1 MKKLLNV
8 DYLAE
13 TIIRYRPL
21 CIIISILILAGLAQG
36 LSKINFNPDINAF
49 FPENDTLTTSHLSIE
64 DTYSSMDNA
73 VIGIGVKEGTVFT
86 NEVLSLIEDLTERA
100 WKTPHSLRVDS
111 LSNYSY
117 VSADGDDLYIEPFLE
132 GSSTYDLKT
141 LKEKELIIEEEELAY
156 GAIISKDKKTSLINI
171 VFDPPRKDI
180 EAEYQESLNYVLGFL
195 EEARKNHPEVDL
207 IISGIVYMEYQSP
220 MLLKAQMPKLM
231 PTAILVILL
240 TLFLL
245 LRSLVAVAGS
255 FLVILMSVVSA
266 MGSIGFMSGDIA
278 QPFIMVPILIATLAV
293 ADCVHLFTLYFQ
305 NLDSSRKSKEAMLES
320 LKLNLQPLFLTSLT
334 TAIGFLSLNLAPVE
348 PLRGIGNGVAVGVFL
363 AFIFTVLL
371 LAPIV
376 SYFNVKQSKN
386 INFQKNIAR
395 KLGRFSIKNY
405 KRLLVIVPVISCF
418 LMAFIPL
425 NKTNDNPLEFYS
437 ERYTTSAADSKWI
450 SQRIGGTFPVSYE
463 LNSQGIVSDP
473 EFLREV
479 DKFSEWLASNK
490 EVLHVSSLSKIMK
503 NLNKTLHGKQEEWNI
518 IPTEPDLSAQYLF
531 FYEMSLPYGLDLTNS
546 ISQNKESI
554 KLVASLKEL
563 GSLEYREFAKR
574 VENYASQNM
583 PEDMVSIGT
592 GTRPIFA
599 FMSNMLITQLTYALG
614 IGIVLITATIILFFR
629 SLRYGMLTSVTNLLP
644 IGVAFGIWAIVS
656 GEISMLVGIGMGT
669 TLGIIVDF
677 TVHFLSKYLHARRQK
692 NLSAEE
698 AVEYA
703 FETVGF
709 ALIITSFSLILGF
722 LVLLQAF
729 FIPIHGFVLFS
740 SIAFLSALIIDLL
753 LFPALLITWDKRYK
767 LLTL

>member
-503 NLNKTLHGKQEEWNI
+503 NLNKTLHGKQDEWNI

-563 GSLEYREFAKR
+563 GSLEYREFAKK

-753 LFPALLITWDKRYK
+753 LFPALLITWDKRYNY
-767 LLTL
+767 

>member
-220 MLLKAQMPKLM
+220 MLIKAQMPKLM

-473 EFLREV
+473 KFLREV

-753 LFPALLITWDKRYK
+753 LFPALLITWDKRYNY
-767 LLTL
+767 

>member
-8 DYLAE
+8 NYLAE

-21 CIIISILILAGLAQG
+21 CIIISLLILAGLAQG

-418 LMAFIPL
+418 LIAFIPL

-753 LFPALLITWDKRYK
+753 LFPALLITWDKRYNY
-767 LLTL
+767 

>member
-8 DYLAE
+8 NYLAE

-21 CIIISILILAGLAQG
+21 CIIISLLILAGLAQG

-395 KLGRFSIKNY
+395 KFGRFSIKNY

-599 FMSNMLITQLTYALG
+599 FMSNMLITQLIYALG

-753 LFPALLITWDKRYK
+753 LFPALLITWDKRYNY
-767 LLTL
+767 

>member
-8 DYLAE
+8 NYLAE

-21 CIIISILILAGLAQG
+21 CIIISLLILAGLAQG
-36 LSKINFNPDINAF
+36 LSKINFNPDINVF

-86 NEVLSLIEDLTERA
+86 NEVLSLIEDLTEKA

-395 KLGRFSIKNY
+395 KLSRFSIKNY

-583 PEDMVSIGT
+583 PEGMVSIGT

-599 FMSNMLITQLTYALG
+599 FLSNMLITQLIYALG

-753 LFPALLITWDKRYK
+753 LFPALLITWDKRYNY
-767 LLTL
+767 

>member
-21 CIIISILILAGLAQG
+21 CIIISLLILAGLAQG

-86 NEVLSLIEDLTERA
+86 NEVLSLIEDLTEKA

-563 GSLEYREFAKR
+563 GSLEYREFAKK

-753 LFPALLITWDKRYK
+753 LFPALLITWDKRYNH
-767 LLTL
+767 

>member
-21 CIIISILILAGLAQG
+21 CIIISLLILAGLAQG

-503 NLNKTLHGKQEEWNI
+503 NLNKTLHGKQDEWNI

-599 FMSNMLITQLTYALG
+599 FMSNMLITQLIYALG

-753 LFPALLITWDKRYK
+753 LFPALLITWDKRYNH
-767 LLTL
+767 

>member
-463 LNSQGIVSDP
+463 LYSQGIVSDP

-599 FMSNMLITQLTYALG
+599 FMSNMLITQLIYALG

-753 LFPALLITWDKRYK
+753 LFPALLITWDKRYNH
-767 LLTL
+767 

>member
-21 CIIISILILAGLAQG
+21 CIIISLLILAGLAQG

-599 FMSNMLITQLTYALG
+599 FMSNMLITQLIYALG

-753 LFPALLITWDKRYK
+753 LFPALLITWDKRYNH
-767 LLTL
+767 

>member
-8 DYLAE
+8 NYLAE

-21 CIIISILILAGLAQG
+21 CIIISLLILAGLAQG

-599 FMSNMLITQLTYALG
+599 FMSNMLITQLIYALG

-753 LFPALLITWDKRYK
+753 LFPALLITWDKRYDY
-767 LLTL
+767 

>member
-8 DYLAE
+8 NYLAE

-21 CIIISILILAGLAQG
+21 CIIISLLILAGLAQG

-117 VSADGDDLYIEPFLE
+117 VSADGDDLYIEPFIE
-132 GSSTYDLKT
+132 GSSAYYLKT

-599 FMSNMLITQLTYALG
+599 FMSNMLITQLIYALG

-753 LFPALLITWDKRYK
+753 LFPALLITWDKRYNY
-767 LLTL
+767 

>member
-1 MKKLLNV
+1 MKKLLDVN
-8 DYLAE
+8 YLAE

-21 CIIISILILAGLAQG
+21 CIIISLLILAGLAQG

-73 VIGIGVKEGTVFT
+73 VIGIGVKEGTIFT

-753 LFPALLITWDKRYK
+753 LFPALLITWDKRYNY
-767 LLTL
+767 

>member
-8 DYLAE
+8 HYLAE

-21 CIIISILILAGLAQG
+21 CIIISLLILAGLAQG

-132 GSSTYDLKT
+132 DSSTYDLKT

-463 LNSQGIVSDP
+463 LYSQGIVSDP

-599 FMSNMLITQLTYALG
+599 FMSNMLITQLIYALG

-753 LFPALLITWDKRYK
+753 LFPALLITWDKRYNY
-767 LLTL
+767 

>member
-8 DYLAE
+8 NYLAE
-13 TIIRYRPL
+13 TIIRYRSL
-21 CIIISILILAGLAQG
+21 CIIISLLILAGLAQG

-563 GSLEYREFAKR
+563 GSLEYREFAKK

-692 NLSAEE
+692 NFSAEE

-753 LFPALLITWDKRYK
+753 LFPALLITWDKRYNH
-767 LLTL
+767 

>member
-21 CIIISILILAGLAQG
+21 CIIISLLILAGLAQG

-73 VIGIGVKEGTVFT
+73 VIGIGVKEGTVFS

-753 LFPALLITWDKRYK
+753 LFPALLITWDKRYNY
-767 LLTL
+767 

>member
-21 CIIISILILAGLAQG
+21 CIIISLLILAGLAQG

-86 NEVLSLIEDLTERA
+86 NEVLSLIEDLTEKA

-753 LFPALLITWDKRYK
+753 LFPALLITWDKRYNY
-767 LLTL
+767 

>member
-8 DYLAE
+8 NYLAE

-180 EAEYQESLNYVLGFL
+180 EAEYLESLIYVLGFL

-753 LFPALLITWDKRYK
+753 LFPALLITWDKRYNY
-767 LLTL
+767 

>member
-86 NEVLSLIEDLTERA
+86 NEVLSLIEDLTEKA

-180 EAEYQESLNYVLGFL
+180 EAEYQESLNYVLGFI

-753 LFPALLITWDKRYK
+753 LFPALLITWDKRYNY
-767 LLTL
+767 

>member
-1 MKKLLNV
+1 MKKLFNV
-8 DYLAE
+8 NYLAE

-21 CIIISILILAGLAQG
+21 CIIISLLILAGLAQG

-73 VIGIGVKEGTVFT
+73 VIGIGVKEGTVFS

-599 FMSNMLITQLTYALG
+599 FMSNMLITQLVYALG

-753 LFPALLITWDKRYK
+753 LFPALLITWDKRYNY
-767 LLTL
+767 

>member
-8 DYLAE
+8 NYLAE

-21 CIIISILILAGLAQG
+21 CIIISLLILAGLAQG
-36 LSKINFNPDINAF
+36 LSKINFNPDINVF

-86 NEVLSLIEDLTERA
+86 NEVLSLIEDLTEKA

-599 FMSNMLITQLTYALG
+599 FLSNMLITQLTYALG

-753 LFPALLITWDKRYK
+753 LFPALLITWDKRYNY
-767 LLTL
+767 

>member
-21 CIIISILILAGLAQG
+21 CIIISLLILAGLAQG

-563 GSLEYREFAKR
+563 GSLEYREFAKK

-753 LFPALLITWDKRYK
+753 LFPALLITWDKRYNY
-767 LLTL
+767 

>member
-8 DYLAE
+8 NYLAE

-21 CIIISILILAGLAQG
+21 CIIISLLILAGLAQG
-36 LSKINFNPDINAF
+36 LSKINFNPDINVF

-86 NEVLSLIEDLTERA
+86 NEVLSLIEDLTEKA

-180 EAEYQESLNYVLGFL
+180 EAEYQESLNYVLSFL

-599 FMSNMLITQLTYALG
+599 FMSNMLITQLIYALG

-753 LFPALLITWDKRYK
+753 LFPALLITWDKRYNY
-767 LLTL
+767 

>member
-8 DYLAE
+8 NYLAE

-141 LKEKELIIEEEELAY
+141 LKEKELIIEQEELAY

-753 LFPALLITWDKRYK
+753 LFPALLITWDKRYNH
-767 LLTL
+767 

>member
-8 DYLAE
+8 NYLAE

-21 CIIISILILAGLAQG
+21 CIIISLLILAGLAQG
-36 LSKINFNPDINAF
+36 LSKINFNPDINVF

-180 EAEYQESLNYVLGFL
+180 ESEYRDSLNYVLGFL
-195 EEARKNHPEVDL
+195 EEARKDHPEVDL

-599 FMSNMLITQLTYALG
+599 FMSNMLITQLIYALG

-753 LFPALLITWDKRYK
+753 LFPALLITWDKRYNH
-767 LLTL
+767 

>member
-503 NLNKTLHGKQEEWNI
+503 NLNKTLHGKQEKWNV

-599 FMSNMLITQLTYALG
+599 FMSNMLITQLIYALG

-753 LFPALLITWDKRYK
+753 LFPALLITWDKRYNY
-767 LLTL
+767 

>member
-21 CIIISILILAGLAQG
+21 CIIISLLILAGLAQG

-395 KLGRFSIKNY
+395 KLGKFSIKNY

-503 NLNKTLHGKQEEWNI
+503 NLNKTLHGKQDEWNI

-599 FMSNMLITQLTYALG
+599 FMSNMLITQLIYALG

-677 TVHFLSKYLHARRQK
+677 TVHFLSKYLHARRHK
-692 NLSAEE
+692 NLNAEE

-753 LFPALLITWDKRYK
+753 LFPALLITWDKRYNY
-767 LLTL
+767 

>member
-8 DYLAE
+8 NYLAE

-171 VFDPPRKDI
+171 VFDPPREDI
-180 EAEYQESLNYVLGFL
+180 ESEYQESLNYVLGFL

-463 LNSQGIVSDP
+463 LYSQGIVSDP

-753 LFPALLITWDKRYK
+753 LFPALLITWDKRYNY
-767 LLTL
+767 

>member
-8 DYLAE
+8 NYLAE

-21 CIIISILILAGLAQG
+21 CIIISLLILAGLAQG

-171 VFDPPRKDI
+171 VFDPPREDI
-180 EAEYQESLNYVLGFL
+180 ESEYQESLNYVLGFL

-599 FMSNMLITQLTYALG
+599 FMSNMLITQLIYALG

-753 LFPALLITWDKRYK
+753 LFPALLITWDKRYNY
-767 LLTL
+767 

>member
-8 DYLAE
+8 NYLAE

-21 CIIISILILAGLAQG
+21 CIIISLLILAGLAQG
-36 LSKINFNPDINAF
+36 LSKINFNPDINVF

-86 NEVLSLIEDLTERA
+86 NEVLSLIEDLTEKA

-395 KLGRFSIKNY
+395 KLGKFSIKNY

-503 NLNKTLHGKQEEWNI
+503 NLNKTLHGKQDEWNI

-563 GSLEYREFAKR
+563 GSLEYREFAKK

-753 LFPALLITWDKRYK
+753 LFPALLITWDKRYNH
-767 LLTL
+767 

>member
-8 DYLAE
+8 NYLAE

-21 CIIISILILAGLAQG
+21 CIIISLLILAGLAQG

-86 NEVLSLIEDLTERA
+86 NEILSLIEDLTEKA

-753 LFPALLITWDKRYK
+753 LFPALLITWDKRYNH
-767 LLTL
+767 

>member
-180 EAEYQESLNYVLGFL
+180 EAEYQESLNYVLGFI

-599 FMSNMLITQLTYALG
+599 FMSNMLITQLIYALG

-753 LFPALLITWDKRYK
+753 LFPALLITWDKRYNH
-767 LLTL
+767 

>member
-132 GSSTYDLKT
+132 GSSTYDLNT

-180 EAEYQESLNYVLGFL
+180 ESEYQESLNYVLGFL

-503 NLNKTLHGKQEEWNI
+503 NLNKTLHGKQDEWNI

-563 GSLEYREFAKR
+563 GSLEYREFAKK

-644 IGVAFGIWAIVS
+644 IGVAFGIWGIVS
-656 GEISMLVGIGMGT
+656 GGISMLVGIGMGT

-753 LFPALLITWDKRYK
+753 LFPALLITWDKRYNH
-767 LLTL
+767 

>member
-8 DYLAE
+8 NYLAE

-21 CIIISILILAGLAQG
+21 CIIISLLILAGLAQG

-376 SYFNVKQSKN
+376 SYFKVKQSKN
-386 INFQKNIAR
+386 INFQKNIAK

-405 KRLLVIVPVISCF
+405 KKLLVIVPVISCF

-503 NLNKTLHGKQEEWNI
+503 NLNKTLHGKQDEWNI

-753 LFPALLITWDKRYK
+753 LFPALLITWDKRYNY
-767 LLTL
+767 

>member
-8 DYLAE
+8 NYLAE

-21 CIIISILILAGLAQG
+21 CIIISLLILAGLAQG
-36 LSKINFNPDINAF
+36 LSKINFNPDINVF

-86 NEVLSLIEDLTERA
+86 NEVLSLIEDLTEKA

-546 ISQNKESI
+546 VSQNKESI

-563 GSLEYREFAKR
+563 NSLEYREFAKR

-599 FMSNMLITQLTYALG
+599 FLSTMLITQLIYALG

-753 LFPALLITWDKRYK
+753 LFPALLITWDKRYNY
-767 LLTL
+767 

>member
-563 GSLEYREFAKR
+563 GSLEYREFAKK

-753 LFPALLITWDKRYK
+753 LFPALLITWDKRYNH
-767 LLTL
+767 

>member
-8 DYLAE
+8 NYLAE

-21 CIIISILILAGLAQG
+21 CIIISLLILAGLAQG

-180 EAEYQESLNYVLGFL
+180 ESEYQESLNYVLGFL

-599 FMSNMLITQLTYALG
+599 FLSNMLITQLIYALG

-677 TVHFLSKYLHARRQK
+677 TVHFLSKYLQARRQK

-753 LFPALLITWDKRYK
+753 LFPALLITWDKRYNY
-767 LLTL
+767 